1 LRLLVFDTAGTG
13 CSAGIVRDAEIV
25 AMRSLDGAQGHAE
38 RLPGLLSAVLADAGL
53 TLGSLDLLAVTVGPG
68 SFSGIRTG
76 LAAARGIALVT
87 GMRVMPVTTL
97 EALAAQLA
105 QTFADSGPPM
115 RLPIVAVRDA
125 RRGQVFIQR
134 FEAEGRP
141 VDRPRNLTPAAAAAE
156 LDGRLRLVGDG
167 VPLLLSCLTAD
178 RAARLEVLP
187 DAVAGA
193 EGVATAALAALARG
207 EEPVDG
213 FALAPLYIRDA
224 DARPGAGRSLLPV
237 GG

>member
-1 LRLLVFDTAGTG
+1 
-13 CSAGIVRDAEIV
+13 
-25 AMRSLDGAQGHAE
+25 MRTLDGAQGHAE

-87 GMRVMPVTTL
+87 GARVIPVTTL
-97 EALAAQLA
+97 EALAVPLA
-105 QTFADSGPPM
+105 RILADDDAAV

-125 RRGQVFIQR
+125 RRGQVFMQR
-134 FEAEGRP
+134 FDAEGRP
-141 VDRPRNLTPAAAAAE
+141 VDRPRVLTPAAAAAD
-156 LDGRLRLVGDG
+156 LDGSLRLVGDG
-167 VPLLLSCLTAD
+167 VPLLLPCLTPD
-178 RAARLEVLP
+178 QAARIEALP
-187 DAVAGA
+187 DAAPGA
-193 EGVATAALAALARG
+193 EGVAMAALAALERG
-207 EEPVDG
+207 VEPIDG

-237 GG
+237 GS